1 MWWEK
6 SINPCNAS
14 MFFLLELASCDTYD
28 SKLRWLIVIPIF
40 FGWVFTYVRSK
51 EVSHR
56 KPLQKENRLE
66 VAYTILC
73 HSVLIAGIASPLEA
87 EFESWGYMTTI
98 PCLVLMMMK
107 VKKISSHLQWF
118 IYILAFILVFLGH
131 TVDNYRPP
139 AEACNG
145 HGAWILFITSVTLI
159 STPVFGRTCDTG
171 VSGWKYIPIYWSRW
185 ISSVVWYILIY
196 CSGWIKS
203 VPSLATWM
211 AIPMLMTSAMT
222 FVNSF
227 GEDHDQQ
234 HKFVYAT
241 ASVLLGLGVS
251 GNGAF
256 QWWTK
261 FCLIAIIGI
270 TRCV

>member
-1 MWWEK
+1 
-6 SINPCNAS
+6 

-28 SKLRWLIVIPIF
+28 NKLRWFIVIPIF
-40 FGWVFTYVRSK
+40 LGFVFTSVHVK
-51 EVSHR
+51 EEDTVSCR
-56 KPLQKENRLE
+56 KPSQKEQQLQ
-66 VAYTILC
+66 VWYTILC

-98 PCLVLMMMK
+98 PCLVLMTMK
-107 VKKISSHLQWF
+107 VKNIPDKLQWI
-118 IYILAFILVFLGH
+118 IYIPAFVLVFFGH
-131 TVDNYRPP
+131 KVDLYRPP
-139 AEACNG
+139 PSACNDRNG
-145 HGAWILFITSVTLI
+145 MWILFMTSITLM
-159 STPVFGRTCDTG
+159 STPVFGTCNKTSLVSG
-171 VSGWKYIPIYWSRW
+171 VSGWRYILIYWSEW
-185 ISSVVWYILIY
+185 LSSVVWYILIY
-196 CSGWIKS
+196 CSGWIRA

-211 AIPMLMTSAMT
+211 AIPMLTTSAMT

-227 GEDHDQQ
+227 GEDCDQQ